1 MAEEGKDRIS
11 VLIADDHPVVR
22 QGLRAF
28 LQLQEDLDVVGEA
41 GDGLEAVGQVERLRP
56 DVILLDLVM
65 PRMDGAELVRE
76 LQRRGLRPGISILIC
91 STGDLVLEAAR
102 LGADGYVEKPFALP
116 SLLREVARLAVV

>member
-1 MAEEGKDRIS
+1 VGRT
-11 VLIADDHPVVR
+11 VLVVDDDEQVR
-22 QGLRAF
+22 QLLRTV
-28 LQLQEDLDVVGEA
+28 LEGEGYRVLEA
-41 GDGLEAVGQVERLRP
+41 IDGLDAIEQLKRQRP
-56 DVILLDLVM
+56 SLILLDLVM